1 MSVPAKAS
9 TIMTTTIDNN
19 NNDNIPGWIKV
30 WLGLFYSIP
39 KLISIPGTKLD
50 ITFTVV
56 CSFALFAV
64 KTLFQRLLEHS
75 FGWPLHSTLTWDAAA
90 SMTGIFHSMNLLPP
104 LWLLLRSQPY
114 QPSGPLHT
122 APQWWQD
129 ASQALIQFTTG
140 YMIYDM
146 TVNIFLLRWDKTEGL
161 LLSSADYLY
170 IGHHIATT
178 FYMISTRLF
187 QAGHISAMCCMFL
200 GELTNPLFNSHLILQ
215 LVKEVPNVTWTI
227 PGLELCCAILFVLI
241 RAVVSPWIFLHM
253 TFDLLQS
260 NSKIPLWIRFLW
272 IAMIW
277 GVVLGSLP
285 WVHDFNAVIQQAMGY
300 TTTIT
305 KEDL

>member
-1 MSVPAKAS
+1 
-9 TIMTTTIDNN
+9 MTRTNES
-19 NNDNIPGWIKV
+19 DNIPAWIKI
-30 WLGLFYSIP
+30 WLGFYYSVP
-39 KLISIPGTKLD
+39 KIISIPGTKLD
-50 ITFTVV
+50 MTFTVV
-56 CSFALFAV
+56 CGCALFAV

-75 FGWPLHSTLTWDAAA
+75 FGWPLHSTHTWDAAA

-104 LWLLLRSQPY
+104 LWILLRSQPY
-114 QPSGPLHT
+114 QPSGPLYT

-146 TVNIFLLRWDKTEGL
+146 TVNIFLLRWDNTEGL

-178 FYMISTRLF
+178 FYMISTRFF

-215 LVKEVPNVTWTI
+215 LVKDVPNVVWTI
-227 PGLELCCAILFVLI
+227 PGLELCCAILFVLT

-253 TFDLLQS
+253 TYDLLLQAK
-260 NSKIPLWIRFLW
+260 SKIPLWSRVLW
-272 IAMIW
+272 VAMIW
-277 GVVLGSLP
+277 GVVIGSLP
-285 WVHDFNAVIQQAMGY
+285 WVYDFNAVIRTAMGY
-300 TTTIT
+300 TNKLT
-305 KEDL
+305 KEEL